1 MPKIKLPTKS
11 PRIDMTPMVDTF
23 AVILIFLMLTAQM
36 RQPEPANVDTP
47 FSISEKPTPDFNMMT
62 FLISKD
68 DKIFLNFDNGPD
80 TLLAFRPKVLQ
91 EMGKRYNIEF
101 TPAELREFQ
110 KYPAS
115 IGVSM
120 QNMKAFLNTRDMNE
134 RKALQEGGIPIDST
148 DNQLANWIVAIRTV
162 NPNVQASLKGD
173 TKTGFPIV
181 KKLLDILQER
191 NVNRFNLITSLE
203 ATKINLNEIQQLYGR
218 NYSRRK
224 RKKRW

>member
-23 AVILIFLMLTAQM
+23 AVILIFLMLTTQM
-36 RQPEPANVDTP
+36 RQPEPATVDTP
-47 FSISEKPTPDFNMMT
+47 FSISEKPTPDFNTMT
-62 FLISKD
+62 FLLSID

-101 TPAELREFQ
+101 TDKELREFQ
-110 KYPAS
+110 KYPSS

-120 QNMKAFLNTRDMNE
+120 QNMKEFLNSDDSNA
-134 RKALQEGGIPIDST
+134 RKAMQLGIPIDST
-148 DNQLANWIVAIRTV
+148 DNQLAAWIVAIRTI
-162 NPNVQASLKGD
+162 NPNVQACIKGD
-173 TKTGFPIV
+173 SETGFPIV
-181 KKLLDILQER
+181 KKTLDILQER

-203 ATKINLNEIQQLYGR
+203 ATKINLEEIQQ
-218 NYSRRK
+218 
-224 RKKRW
+224 